1 MNIQALDWT
10 IIAGSLV
17 LVLAIGLY
25 YTKRSGKNPEEFF
38 LSGRDMPWWLLGF
51 SMVATTFSADTP
63 NLVTDIVRKDGV
75 AGNWAWWAFLLT
87 GMLTVYLYSKFWRR
101 SGITTDLEFY
111 ELRYSGKPAAFL
123 RGFRAIYLG
132 FFFNIMIM
140 ATVMLA
146 GVKIGSIML
155 GASPIQTIVAVSVFT
170 VLYSSLGGFKG
181 VVMTDFV
188 QFIIAMIG
196 SVGAAI
202 AIVRLPEIG
211 SVDALVSHELVKE
224 KLQFFPDPG
233 TDTFV
238 TVLIIPIAVQWWSVW
253 YPGAEPGGGGYIA
266 QRMLSAKDE
275 DNAQKATLFFNF
287 AHYALRPW
295 PWIIIALAS
304 LIIFPELS
312 DLETQFP
319 NVDKSL
325 INDDLAYPAMLSY
338 LPKGLL
344 GVVIAS
350 LVMALMSTIST
361 HLNWGASYLTQDFY
375 KRFVNPTATNKQLIN
390 FGRLTTLALMFF
402 TALLVPFLESA
413 KNAFGILLQIG
424 AGTGLLSNSCHQ

>member
-1 MNIQALDWT
+1 
-10 IIAGSLV
+10 
-17 LVLAIGLY
+17 
-25 YTKRSGKNPEEFF
+25 
-38 LSGRDMPWWLLGF
+38 
-51 SMVATTFSADTP
+51 
-63 NLVTDIVRKDGV
+63 
-75 AGNWAWWAFLLT
+75 
-87 GMLTVYLYSKFWRR
+87 
-101 SGITTDLEFY
+101 
-111 ELRYSGKPAAFL
+111 
-123 RGFRAIYLG
+123 
-132 FFFNIMIM
+132 
-140 ATVMLA
+140 
-146 GVKIGSIML
+146 
-155 GASPIQTIVAVSVFT
+155 
-170 VLYSSLGGFKG
+170 
-181 VVMTDFV
+181 MTDFV

-312 DLETQFP
+312 DLESQFP

-344 GVVIAS
+344 GVVIAFINHGIDVYHFYS
-350 LVMALMSTIST
+350 LELGSF
-361 HLNWGASYLTQDFY
+361 LSYT
-375 KRFVNPTATNKQLIN
+375 R
-390 FGRLTTLALMFF
+390 FF
-402 TALLVPFLESA
+402 T
-413 KNAFGILLQIG
+413 K
-424 AGTGLLSNSCHQ
+424 GL